1 MNNISEEEL
10 LALQTAHAEVDS
22 FRWQIRKRR
31 VLIRAVL
38 VLVLI
43 LFRVLMLKIFPQ
55 TYVPLIFG
63 DSDVGAA
70 ELGSLITTRL
80 LIGAALGGL
89 YIYALMANHYVKFAS
104 IVALMAPVTLICA
117 DLQMFLVSSFP
128 DFTLVASISFCL
140 RLLTIYLLALNYIDL
155 KR

>member
-1 MNNISEEEL
+1 MTNISQEEL
-10 LALQTAHAEVDS
+10 LALQIAHAEVDS

-38 VLVLI
+38 VVVLI
-43 LFRVLMLKIFPQ
+43 LFRILMLNVFPQ
-55 TYVPLIFG
+55 IYVPLVFG
-63 DSDVGAA
+63 DSDVGAT
-70 ELGSLITTRL
+70 ELQSLITIRL
-80 LIGAALGGL
+80 LVGAVLGGL

-104 IVALMAPVTLICA
+104 IVALMAPVTLILA

-128 DFTLVASISFCL
+128 DFTLVASISFGL
-140 RLLTIYLLALNYIDL
+140 RLLGIYLLALNYIDL